1 MTVREVLQ
9 VACCNVTIINGS
21 DNITVDATNSD
32 IIYYLN
38 DAILNATIRVIRPD
52 TNLISSGILVR
63 TSL

>member
-9 VACCNVTIINGS
+9 VACCNVTIINS
-21 DNITVDATNSD
+21 SNHITVDATNSY

-38 DAILNATIRVIRPD
+38 DAILNATVRVIRPD
-52 TNLISSGILVR
+52 ANLINSGILVR